1 MYCIFCE
8 IVAQREPATVHYE
21 DDDIIV
27 ITNHLRWDPVM
38 LLALPRQHMTQE
50 ELWSNELFS
59 RIIRVSLDLGT
70 RLCPQGFR
78 FVSNFGEDAMQS
90 QEHGHL
96 HVLGGTL
103 LGRYLSTGFKP
114 PFW

>member
-21 DDDIIV
+21 DDHIIV
-27 ITNHLRWDPVM
+27 ITNHLRWVPVM
-38 LLALPRQHMTQE
+38 LLVLPRKHMTQE

-59 RIIRVSLDLGT
+59 RVVQIALDLGK

-103 LGRYLSTGFKP
+103 LGRYIATGGMSS
-114 PFW
+114 FW